1 MNKRFMLWT
10 AVLVMA
16 AAWAVDRAYADVGEM
31 VSLAAPVRN
40 NSPSYSSRG
49 KLILVQ
55 SGERVFV
62 CVGQVHYSVNGPR
75 GRMYQN
81 LVSEFV
87 VDGPQGRQIIRPE
100 FEKAFVNLE
109 RDIVYFFYRHTPQT
123 KKLTAEKLSRR
134 PVSVGDSIMLDVSYS
149 RGDTKK
155 GPQATAAKSDDGR
168 WIAALHGKG
177 GQSGSPVRLASS
189 GEIVAQFDSTAN
201 DPTAEN
207 DSFFNRLDFET
218 VSADLDAITSGRAA
232 ERGFQE
238 VLPGGRVKGCENYA
252 HYWN

>member
-10 AVLVMA
+10 AILVMA

-31 VSLAAPVRN
+31 VSLAAPVRD

-87 VDGPQGRQIIRPE
+87 IDGPQGRQTIHPK
-100 FEKAFVNLE
+100 FEEAYLNLE
-109 RDIVYFFYRHTPQT
+109 RDIAYFFYRHTPQT
-123 KKLTAEKLSRR
+123 RALTAEKFSRR
-134 PVSVGDSIMLDVSYS
+134 PVSVGDSVMLAVSYS
-149 RGDTKK
+149 RKEPK
-155 GPQATAAKSDDGR
+155 ATAAISEDGR
-168 WIAALHGKG
+168 WVSALHGKG
-177 GQSGSPVRLASS
+177 GQSGSPIRLES
-189 GEIVAQFDSTAN
+189 GEIVGQFDSTAN

-218 VSADLDAITSGRAA
+218 VAADLDAITSGRA
-232 ERGFQE
+232 EEKGFQM
-238 VLPGGRVKGCENYA
+238 VRPGGRVEGCENYMY
-252 HYWN
+252 YWR

>member
-1 MNKRFMLWT
+1 MNRYFAFWI
-10 AVLVMA
+10 AVLVTA
-16 AAWAVDRAYADVGEM
+16 AAWAAARAYADVGEM
-31 VSLAAPVRN
+31 VALAAPVRN
-40 NSPSYSSRG
+40 NSPSYASRG
-49 KLILVQ
+49 RLILVQ
-55 SGERVFV
+55 SDKRVFA
-62 CVGQVHYSVNGPR
+62 CAGQVHYSVNGPR

-168 WIAALHGKG
+168 WIGALHGKG
-177 GQSGSPVRLASS
+177 GQSGSPVRSES
-189 GEIVAQFDSTAN
+189 GEIVGQFDSTAN

-218 VSADLDAITSGRAA
+218 VAADLDAITSGRA
-232 ERGFQE
+232 EEKGFQM
-238 VLPGGRVKGCENYA
+238 VRPGGRVEGCKNYMY
-252 HYWN
+252 YWR